1 VSASHGATACWP
13 RGADAA
19 AADEHEPGKETT
31 PTQSRGREGVVSNNG
46 NISLAMDERVSAW
59 LRATDA
65 VAEEECLRELMTQ
78 CAEPII
84 QRTVAARLA
93 GRWEEIGDVCS
104 EARLELL
111 LYLRRIKSKHD
122 AQPIEDFAAY
132 VGTLARNTCFHYFRR
147 RRPGRARLAKQIRF
161 LLQEPGFHTWQRNG
175 VTWCGLAEW
184 SDDRIAVQSPGLVD
198 TLDTATH
205 DMAALLRH
213 VFERAK
219 NPIAFDALVNTVADV
234 WKIADEPDPL
244 PLDVDAE
251 SIPSTAPGIEI
262 SIDRRRYAQR
272 LWQEIGLL
280 PRPQRFAILLNLRD
294 GRGNSILSLFPL
306 SGVASFAE
314 TAAVL
319 EVSEAQLAS
328 IWVELPWDDNAIAR
342 FLSRTRQQIINL
354 RMAARKRLANRL
366 GVRP

>member
-1 VSASHGATACWP
+1 
-13 RGADAA
+13 
-19 AADEHEPGKETT
+19 
-31 PTQSRGREGVVSNNG
+31 
-46 NISLAMDERVSAW
+46 MDERVNAW
-59 LRATDA
+59 LLATDSED
-65 VAEEECLRELMTQ
+65 EEECLGELMTR

-84 QRTVAARLA
+84 RRTVAARLA
-93 GRWEEIGDVCS
+93 GRWDEIEDVCS

-122 AQPIEDFAAY
+122 AHVIEDFAAY
-132 VGTLARNTCFHYFRR
+132 VGTLARNTCVHYFRR

-161 LLQEPGFHTWQRNG
+161 LLQEPGFRTWQRNG
-175 VTWCGLAEW
+175 VRWCGLAEW
-184 SDDRIAVQSPGLVD
+184 SDDRMAVQSPGLVD
-198 TLDTATH
+198 RLETATR
-205 DMAALLRH
+205 DMAALLRQ
-213 VFERAK
+213 VFAK
-219 NPIAFDALVNTVADV
+219 ADSPMAFDTLVNTVADF
-234 WKIADEPDPL
+234 WKIAAEPDPL

-251 SIPSTAPGIEI
+251 SIPSPAPGIEI
-262 SIDRRRYAQR
+262 SIDRGRYAQR

-280 PRPQRFAILLNLRD
+280 PRPQRVAILLNLRD

-319 EVSEAQLAS
+319 EISEARLAS
-328 IWVELPWDDNAIAR
+328 IWAELPWDDNVIAR

>member
-1 VSASHGATACWP
+1 
-13 RGADAA
+13 
-19 AADEHEPGKETT
+19 
-31 PTQSRGREGVVSNNG
+31 
-46 NISLAMDERVSAW
+46 MDERVDAW

-65 VAEEECLRELMTQ
+65 EAEEECLRELMTH

-93 GRWEEIGDVCS
+93 GRWEEIEDVCS

-122 AQPIEDFAAY
+122 AQAIEDFAAY

-147 RRPGRARLAKQIRF
+147 RRPGRARLTRQIRF
-161 LLQEPGFHTWQRNG
+161 LLQEPDFRTWQRNG
-175 VTWCGLAEW
+175 VTWCGLAGW
-184 SDDRIAVQSPGLVD
+184 SDDRIATQSPGLVD
-198 TLDTATH
+198 SLETAITR

-213 VFERAK
+213 IFETADG
-219 NPIAFDALVNTVADV
+219 PIAFDALVNTVADICR
-234 WKIADEPDPL
+234 IAAEPDPL
-244 PLDVDAE
+244 PLNVDAE

-262 SIDRRRYAQR
+262 SIDRHRYAQR

-280 PRPQRFAILLNLRD
+280 PRPQRVAVLLNLRD
-294 GRGNSILSLFPL
+294 GRGNSMLSLFPL

-319 EVSEAQLAS
+319 EISEARLAS

>member
-1 VSASHGATACWP
+1 
-13 RGADAA
+13 
-19 AADEHEPGKETT
+19 
-31 PTQSRGREGVVSNNG
+31 
-46 NISLAMDERVSAW
+46 MDERVSAW
-59 LRATDA
+59 LQATDA
-65 VAEEECLRELMTQ
+65 EAEEECLRELMTQ

-122 AQPIEDFAAY
+122 AKAIEDFPAY

-161 LLQEPGFHTWQRNG
+161 LLQEPGFHTWQKNG

-184 SDDRIAVQSPGLVD
+184 SEDRIAAQSPGLVD
-198 TLDTATH
+198 PPREGAQNELEKATH

-213 VFERAK
+213 VFENAG
-219 NPIAFDALVNTVADV
+219 NPIAFDALVNTVAEV

-251 SIPSTAPGIEI
+251 SIPSAAPGIEI
-262 SIDRRRYAQR
+262 SIDRHRYAQR
-272 LWQEIGLL
+272 LWREIGLL
-280 PRPQRFAILLNLRD
+280 PRPQRVAILLNLRD

-328 IWVELPWDDNAIAR
+328 MWVELPWDDNAIAR